1 MTDKS
6 VCRVR
11 RISTIFYARQFY
23 VFDVERVGSV
33 NESTRMNLSA
43 APNCYYHPKPA
54 PTISRD
60 TDLLL
65 ARRLALTC

>member
-11 RISTIFYARQFY
+11 GISTIFYARQFY
-23 VFDVERVGSV
+23 DVERGGVG

-65 ARRLALTC
+65 ARRLVLTC